1 MRPFPFQRMSKILVS
16 ILAVIVLA
24 LGAFYFLGNPVLTGD
39 TVAEER
45 SKVFVVNSSHLRFY
59 IDGVEN
65 PEMIVREGDIVTI
78 EFSSEEGFHDW
89 VVDEFNAST
98 ERINA
103 GSRSRVVFVA
113 DKKGT
118 FEYYCSVGKH
128 RANGMKGTFIVE

>member
-1 MRPFPFQRMSKILVS
+1 M
-16 ILAVIVLA
+16 
-24 LGAFYFLGNPVLTGD
+24 
-39 TVAEER
+39 EEGV
-45 SKVFVVNSSHLRFY
+45 KVFNVT
-59 IDGVEN
+59 GVPFNFSITE
-65 PEMIVREGDIVTI
+65 IKVKKGDKVKINFTN
-78 EFSSEEGFHDW
+78 GQGMHDW